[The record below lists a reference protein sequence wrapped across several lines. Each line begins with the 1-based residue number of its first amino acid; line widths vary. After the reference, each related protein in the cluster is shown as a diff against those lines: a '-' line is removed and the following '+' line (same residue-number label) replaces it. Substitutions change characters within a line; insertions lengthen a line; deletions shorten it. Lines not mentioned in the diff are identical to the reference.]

1 MTDEGLKKYC
11 LEMIRNLSSYYDYKD
26 AHEDILGS
34 GNADDIFE
42 YGSTLGMIEAL
53 KRVLEMLSTSE

>member
-1 MTDEGLKKYC
+1 
-11 LEMIRNLSSYYDYKD
+11 MIRNLSSYYDYKD